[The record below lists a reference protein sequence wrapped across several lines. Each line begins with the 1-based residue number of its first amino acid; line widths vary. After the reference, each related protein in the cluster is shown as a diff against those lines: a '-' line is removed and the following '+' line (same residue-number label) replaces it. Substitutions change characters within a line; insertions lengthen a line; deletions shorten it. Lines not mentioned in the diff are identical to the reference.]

1 MGKKI
6 TISFEIDEEFEN
18 LIKSIVVQ
26 ELEKKYSPE
35 SVEKKWILSDETMRL
50 LGISSRTTLQKL
62 RDEGKL
68 RFSCP
73 GGKIYFYDRES
84 IMDYIESRA
93 VDTF

>member
-1 MGKKI
+1 MQSTLNI
-6 TISFEIDEEFEN
+6 ICLDTPAFHALIDE
-18 LIKSIVVQ
+18 VVQ
-26 ELEKKYSPE
+26 KINIQHTLP
-35 SVEKKWILSDETMRL
+35 EKKWILSEDAMEL

-84 IMDYIESRA
+84 IDEYITSKA
-93 VDTF
+93 IDTF